1 MQRLAALFLIG
12 GAAALMSFVNPFSS
26 NKPATVYQVDNQ
38 QSKLNWKAK
47 KVTGEHSGTISVSE
61 GTLELENNALKG
73 GAFTLDTR
81 TITVTDITNPD
92 MNKKLVG
99 HLKNDDFFAVDKH
112 PSANF
117 VITSAVPKGNGN
129 YDVTGKLTI
138 KSITNSITFPA
149 HVTVA
154 NGKATAKATITVDR
168 TKFDIKYRS
177 GNFFENLG
185 DKTIYDDF
193 ELDVTLVASTK

>member
-12 GAAALMSFVNPFSS
+12 GAAALMSFAHPFSS
-26 NKPATVYQVDNQ
+26 NKPVTVYQVDNQ
-38 QSKLNWKAK
+38 QSKLTWKAK
-47 KVTGEHSGTISVSE
+47 KMTGEHTGTISVSQ
-61 GTLELENNALKG
+61 GTLELDNNALKG
-73 GAFTLDTR
+73 GTFTLDTR

-92 MNKKLVG
+92 MNKRLVG

-138 KSITNSITFPA
+138 KNITNNITFPA
-149 HVTVA
+149 QVTIA
-154 NGKATAKATITVDR
+154 NGKATAKANITIDR
-168 TKFDIKYRS
+168 TKFDIKFRS
-177 GNFFENLG
+177 KNFFENLG

-193 ELDVTLVASTK
+193 ELDVTLVANAQ

>member
-1 MQRLAALFLIG
+1 MQRTAALFLIG
-12 GAAALMSFVNPFSS
+12 GAVALMSFI
-26 NKPATVYQVDNQ
+26 NKPTAVYRVDNQ
-38 QSKLNWKAK
+38 QSTLNWTAK
-47 KVTGEHSGTISVSE
+47 KVTGQHTGTISVSE
-61 GTLELENNALKG
+61 GTLEVENNALKG

-92 MNKKLVG
+92 MNKRLLG

-112 PSANF
+112 PSASF

-138 KSITNSITFPA
+138 KSITNNITFPA
-149 HVTVA
+149 HVVVA

-177 GNFFENLG
+177 KNFFENLG

-193 ELDVTLVASTK
+193 ELDVTLVANAQ